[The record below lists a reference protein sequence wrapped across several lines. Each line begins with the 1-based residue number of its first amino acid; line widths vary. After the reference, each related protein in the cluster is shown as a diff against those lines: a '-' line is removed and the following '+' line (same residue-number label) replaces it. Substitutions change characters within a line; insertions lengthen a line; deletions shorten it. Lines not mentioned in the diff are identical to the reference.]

1 MSKTIRI
8 RKGLSINL
16 QGKAEQIIGTTPAS
30 ALYAIKPTDF
40 HNLTPKLKVEVD
52 EEVKAGT
59 PLFFDKYRP
68 DIVFTSPVSGKVK
81 AINRGERR
89 RLLEIV
95 VAAGDGEMLY
105 ENFVK
110 ADPLTLTPQVIKE
123 NLLKSGIWPFIR
135 QRPYAVIANPEHEP
149 KAIFISAFD
158 SAPLAPDYDYILKNE
173 KEAFQTGLNALSKLT
188 KKVNLNIN
196 ETANFADVFTKAKHV
211 EINNFRGPH
220 PSGSI
225 GVQIHHI
232 SPISKGEIV
241 WYVSPAEVATIG
253 RLFLTGKY
261 DASRIVALT
270 GSEVKEPRYFKTF
283 VGANITGFISNK
295 LKESKESPRIISGN
309 VLTGNKIDSNGFLGF
324 YDSQITAIPEGK
336 HFEFMGWLTPG
347 FKKFSA
353 SRSFF
358 SWLRPSKEYRIDTN
372 LNGGERAF
380 VVNGQYEQVV
390 PMDIYP
396 VHLIK
401 AILAED
407 VEKMEQL
414 GIYEVAEED
423 LALCEFV
430 CTSKI
435 EVQEIVRKG
444 INIMMKEMG

>member
-1 MSKTIRI
+1 M
-8 RKGLSINL
+8 
-16 QGKAEQIIGTTPAS
+16 
-30 ALYAIKPTDF
+30 
-40 HNLTPKLKVEVD
+40 KL
-52 EEVKAGT
+52 
-59 PLFFDKYRP
+59 F
-68 DIVFTSPVSGKVK
+68 
-81 AINRGERR
+81 
-89 RLLEIV
+89 
-95 VAAGDGEMLY
+95 
-105 ENFVK
+105 
-110 ADPLTLTPQVIKE
+110 
-123 NLLKSGIWPFIR
+123 
-135 QRPYAVIANPEHEP
+135 
-149 KAIFISAFD
+149 
-158 SAPLAPDYDYILKNE
+158 
-173 KEAFQTGLNALSKLT
+173 
-188 KKVNLNIN
+188 
-196 ETANFADVFTKAKHV
+196 
-211 EINNFRGPH
+211 
-220 PSGSI
+220 
-225 GVQIHHI
+225 
-232 SPISKGEIV
+232 
-241 WYVSPAEVATIG
+241 EVATIG